1 MLETHDPDWQAKW
14 DRAHAMMRELEVRD
28 WSSLT
33 PDDRDRLD
41 KLRRLL
47 PVIFDAKHRTP
58 NDYIRF
64 HLSLTVPQAAREGLV
79 IDYPRLPDDAGIDV
93 TRAAVAE
100 VAELVEREKRQREVE
115 RRERPGANAAPA
127 PVVLD
132 RPGSGWWRS
141 WLARP
146 RSKQG

>member
-33 PDDRDRLD
+33 PDDRDRLS

-58 NDYIRF
+58 NDYIQF
-64 HLSLTVPQAAREGLV
+64 HLSLTLRDAARDGLV
-79 IDYPRLPDDAGIDV
+79 IDCPRLPDDAGIDAAH
-93 TRAAVAE
+93 AAVAE
-100 VAELVEREKRQREVE
+100 TVALVERDKRRAQAEREPSGAGPA
-115 RRERPGANAAPA
+115 RLRSAFSRP
-127 PVVLD
+127 
-132 RPGSGWWRS
+132 RPSWWATWRS
-141 WLARP
+141 WLRG
-146 RSKQG
+146 K